1 MGDSVEN
8 IINSYSSGGILNFE
22 YKEIFDTLA
31 SGISCMGMFT
41 HYGAVIGSA
50 TTVYYLVKVV
60 VNELKED

>member
-41 HYGAVIGSA
+41 HYGGSYR
-50 TTVYYLVKVV
+50 VSYNCILFG
-60 VNELKED
+60 